1 MKKLF
6 FSLILLFN
14 FSTVFAQ
21 DNVYFLDLDYMLNN
35 SNLGKIVVEKIKK
48 INSQNIEEL
57 REKENELKKLES
69 DISTKKNIISED
81 ELNKMVNN
89 LKKKVNLYKSI
100 KNEKVNNINKVRNN
114 ELKIFFEK
122 ITPYIEEFMQK
133 NSITIILDKK
143 NIFIADTNYDITKKL
158 VDFLNSK
165 KIE

>member
-14 FSTVFAQ
+14 FSIVFAQ

-69 DISTKKNIISED
+69 DISTKKNIISD
-81 ELNKMVNN
+81 NELNKMVND

-114 ELKIFFEK
+114 ELKMFFEK

-143 NIFIADTNYDITKKL
+143 NIFIADSNYDITQKL
-158 VDFLNSK
+158 VDFLNTK

>member
-1 MKKLF
+1 MKKFF

-48 INSQNIEEL
+48 INSENIDEL

-81 ELNKMVNN
+81 ELNKMVKD

-100 KNEKVNNINKVRNN
+100 KNEKVKNINKVRNN
-114 ELKIFFEK
+114 ELKMFFEK

-143 NIFIADTNYDITKKL
+143 NIFIADKNYDITQKL
-158 VDFLNSK
+158 VDFLNTK

>member
-6 FSLILLFN
+6 FSLIFIFN
-14 FSTVFAQ
+14 FSIVLAQ
-21 DNVYFLDLDYMLNN
+21 DKVYFLDLDYMLNN

-89 LKKKVNLYKSI
+89 LKKKVNLYK
-100 KNEKVNNINKVRNN
+100 
-114 ELKIFFEK
+114 
-122 ITPYIEEFMQK
+122 
-133 NSITIILDKK
+133 
-143 NIFIADTNYDITKKL
+143 
-158 VDFLNSK
+158 
-165 KIE
+165 

>member
-1 MKKLF
+1 MKKFF

-48 INSQNIEEL
+48 INSENIDEL

-81 ELNKMVNN
+81 ELNKMVND

-100 KNEKVNNINKVRNN
+100 KNEKVKNINKVRNN
-114 ELKIFFEK
+114 ELKMFFEK

-143 NIFIADTNYDITKKL
+143 NIFIADKNYDITQKL
-158 VDFLNSK
+158 VDFLNTK

>member
-48 INSQNIEEL
+48 INSENIDEL

-81 ELNKMVNN
+81 ELNKMVND
-89 LKKKVNLYKSI
+89 LKKKVNLKKSI
-100 KNEKVNNINKVRNN
+100 KK
-114 ELKIFFEK
+114 
-122 ITPYIEEFMQK
+122 
-133 NSITIILDKK
+133 
-143 NIFIADTNYDITKKL
+143 
-158 VDFLNSK
+158 
-165 KIE
+165 

>member
-81 ELNKMVNN
+81 ELNKMVND

-114 ELKIFFEK
+114 EFKMFFEK

-143 NIFIADTNYDITKKL
+143 NIFIADTNYDITQKL
-158 VDFLNSK
+158 VDFLNTK

>member
-48 INSQNIEEL
+48 INSQNIDEL

-81 ELNKMVNN
+81 ELNKMVND

-100 KNEKVNNINKVRNN
+100 KNEKVKNINKVRNS
-114 ELKIFFEK
+114 ELKMFFEK

-143 NIFIADTNYDITKKL
+143 NIFIADTNYDITQKL
-158 VDFLNSK
+158 VDFLNTK
-165 KIE
+165 KTE